1 MVVVKGAGH
10 HAQNDVRAER
20 GSGGSQGV
28 HGMLMKRQKQKAG

>member
-20 GSGGSQGV
+20 GSRGFQG
-28 HGMLMKRQKQKAG
+28 MFMKRQKQKAG